1 MLLLQ
6 PRPVN
11 LIVKNVIMSVQV
23 RIVATEAAGVVTA
36 KVIVPHPNESGRR
49 KDELG
54 NLVPAHFV
62 TEAQGRLNGV
72 ALFEMQLGP
81 SVSKNPFLQFR
92 FKGKKGDKLNV
103 VLLDNKQNSF
113 EAETVVK

>member
-1 MLLLQ
+1 
-6 PRPVN
+6 
-11 LIVKNVIMSVQV
+11 MSAQV
-23 RIVATEAAGVVTA
+23 RIVATEVAGVVTA

-54 NLVPAHFV
+54 NLVPAHFIS
-62 TEAQGRLNGV
+62 EAKGSLNGT

-92 FKGKKGDKLNV
+92 FKGGKGDTLNV
-103 VLLDNKQNSF
+103 VLLDNRQNSF
-113 EAETVVK
+113 AAETVVK